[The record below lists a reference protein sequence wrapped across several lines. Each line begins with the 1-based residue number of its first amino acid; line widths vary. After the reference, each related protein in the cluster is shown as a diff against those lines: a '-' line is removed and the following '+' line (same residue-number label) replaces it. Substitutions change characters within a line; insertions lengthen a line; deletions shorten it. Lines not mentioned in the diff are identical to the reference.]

1 MTSTEIELHRNGQ
14 VAVPEQHDTDS
25 WVTICSDVIK
35 LANVIHDTEFV
46 PDGLRGS
53 APAVAAAILAGR
65 EMGIGP
71 MTSLQNIHVIKGKPT
86 QSALLMRALVQSRGH
101 KWEDVDVSDI
111 RAVVRG
117 CRQGESKWAEVTFT
131 AEQAKKAGIDLG
143 KYPQDK
149 LYARASARLCRRK
162 FADVVAGMPYT
173 PDEIMDG
180 EEDADHAGTVAEVA
194 EAAASN
200 GHAGKP
206 APRTAQRRTRAN
218 PAPAAPTPAP
228 AASGPQASTDGPP
241 LPPLPG
247 EDEVPTSGAGDTSA
261 TGRESGGQSSAP
273 SGDDRATPGWVGLI
287 VKHFERLKVEDRDV
301 RLGYTAQ
308 IAGRDSLASTKDL
321 TPDEAKA
328 VLDTLA
334 RCKNEERLI
343 AVLDAQERAEH
354 AQDAHEGGS
363 DE

>member
-1 MTSTEIELHRNGQ
+1 MTDLAVYQPAQ
-14 VAVPEQHDTDS
+14 VAVPELHDTDS

-101 KWEDVDVSDI
+101 KWEDVDVSDV
-111 RAVVRG
+111 RVVVRG
-117 CRQGESKWAEVTFT
+117 CRYGESKWAEVTFT
-131 AEQAKKAGIDLG
+131 ADQAKKAGIDLG

-173 PDEIMDG
+173 PDEVEDG
-180 EEDADHAGTVAEVA
+180 EDAADRAGTVAEVA
-194 EAAASN
+194 EAAVSN
-200 GHAGKP
+200 GHKPEPQP
-206 APRTAQRRTRAN
+206 APRTARRARAAN
-218 PAPAAPTPAP
+218 GGQPAPAPAP
-228 AASGPQASTDGPP
+228 AKPEPEKPADGPP

-247 EDEVPTSGAGDTSA
+247 EEETVAEPDQTDY
-261 TGRESGGQSSAP
+261 
-273 SGDDRATPGWVGLI
+273 DTPGTVTRGQ
-287 VKHFERLKVEDRDV
+287 
-301 RLGYTAQ
+301 LGAIWTVLRQVFGFTDEEKDQARAVAAHV
-308 IAGRDSLASTKDL
+308 IGRPLESTRQMSKN
-321 TPDEAKA
+321 EAKA
-328 VLDTLA
+328 ILDTLA
-334 RCKNEERLI
+334 NWQATAKQRGEEPRELLI
-343 AVLDAQERAEH
+343 AYMAAE
-354 AQDAHEGGS
+354 AGS
-363 DE
+363 DG